1 MNNEKLS
8 QKDYE
13 LINSYLDQELDR
25 KEVLRFSE
33 RMAESAEIRDEISE
47 LMKVKAMVKELPTVT
62 PPRNYIL
69 TRAMAEEA
77 RPKPWWERLFPVFR
91 TAAAFCAL
99 ALAFTFLFPL
109 IQQQSA
115 NSTETANVYSA
126 DSMAAES
133 MAMEMPVQKSVSLL
147 DEEIVLEDR
156 DFGGAAEESY
166 RAVMPSYGVIGG
178 NPRIEYMM
186 RQEENLKAQQQA
198 QSAANNTIP
207 DGYISIEEAQ
217 QAVRSTALKIIF
229 GGGLLLSIAVLF
241 VLHKRRKGLEV
252 S

>member
-1 MNNEKLS
+1 MTEQLS

-25 KEVLRFSE
+25 KDVVKFAE
-33 RMAESAEIRDEISE
+33 RMAEDAAVRTEVEE
-47 LMKVKAMVKELPTVT
+47 LMKVKSMFRELPMAA

-77 RPKPWWERLFPVFR
+77 RPKPFWQRLFPVFR

-99 ALAFTFLFPL
+99 LLIFTFVFPFARPSG
-109 IQQQSA
+109 SA
-115 NSTETANVYSA
+115 KRSEMSQPMSF
-126 DSMAAES
+126 DMAAEE
-133 MAMEMPVQKSVSLL
+133 AAPFR

-156 DFGGAAEESY
+156 DFGGGTDSY
-166 RAVMPSYGVIGG
+166 QALMPSYGTRGG

-186 RQEENLKAQQQA
+186 RQEEKLSAQNSLKLDPDNPPEGFISVEKAAAQRRKA
-198 QSAANNTIP
+198 LIGAGAGT
-207 DGYISIEEAQ
+207 GL
-217 QAVRSTALKIIF
+217 AV
-229 GGGLLLSIAVLF
+229 SIAGIFFL
-241 VLHKRRKGLEV
+241 KRKRKALEI

>member
-1 MNNEKLS
+1 MTEKLS

-25 KEVLRFSE
+25 KDVLKFSE
-33 RMAESAEIRDEISE
+33 RMAEVPEIREEIAD
-47 LMKVKAMVKELPTVT
+47 LMKVKAMVKELPTVA

-99 ALAFTFLFPL
+99 ALAFTFIFPL
-109 IQQQSA
+109 IQAQQSA
-115 NSTETANVYSA
+115 KTEQPAENAYVEP
-126 DSMAAES
+126 MAAE
-133 MAMEMPVQKSVSLL
+133 EMDYAAPVAKSLSLY

-156 DFGGAAEESY
+156 NYGEAAEESY
-166 RAVMPSYGVIGG
+166 HAVMPSFGVRGG
-178 NPRIEYMM
+178 NPRIEYLM
-186 RQEENLKAQQQA
+186 RQEEDRNAMQA
-198 QSAANNTIP
+198 AESNDSAVIP
-207 DGYISIEEAQ
+207 EGYISTEEAAAAQ
-217 QAVRSTALKIIF
+217 RSMAMKMIF
-229 GGGLLLSIAVLF
+229 GGGLILCIGALIVLY
-241 VLHKRRKGLEV
+241 RQRKKMEI

>member
-1 MNNEKLS
+1 MTEQLS

-25 KEVLRFSE
+25 KDVVKFAE
-33 RMAESAEIRDEISE
+33 RMAEDAAVRTEVEE
-47 LMKVKAMVKELPTVT
+47 LMKVKSMFRELPMAA

-77 RPKPWWERLFPVFR
+77 RPKPFWQRLFPVFR

-99 ALAFTFLFPL
+99 LLIFTFVFPFARPSG
-109 IQQQSA
+109 SA
-115 NSTETANVYSA
+115 KKSEMSQPMSF
-126 DSMAAES
+126 DMAAEE
-133 MAMEMPVQKSVSLL
+133 AAPFR

-156 DFGGAAEESY
+156 DFGGGTDSY
-166 RAVMPSYGVIGG
+166 QVLMPSYGTRGG

-186 RQEENLKAQQQA
+186 RQEEKLSAQNSLKLDPDNPPEGFISVEKAVAQRRKA
-198 QSAANNTIP
+198 LIGAGAGT
-207 DGYISIEEAQ
+207 GL
-217 QAVRSTALKIIF
+217 AV
-229 GGGLLLSIAVLF
+229 SIAGIFFL
-241 VLHKRRKGLEV
+241 KRKRKALEI